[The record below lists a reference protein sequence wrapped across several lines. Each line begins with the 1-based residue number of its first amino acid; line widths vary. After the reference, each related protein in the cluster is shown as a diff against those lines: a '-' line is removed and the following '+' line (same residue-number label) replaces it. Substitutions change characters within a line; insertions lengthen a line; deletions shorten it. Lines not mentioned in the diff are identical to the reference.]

1 LQAVGTI
8 LGAAPARWRLG
19 GAVLLVTTLI
29 SCTSQTPE
37 ATTRVS
43 PFPSP
48 TPSPSPSPIALAA
61 PQFRALWVDAFHDGM
76 KSPAQV
82 EKLVADARRG
92 NLNALIVQVRKRG
105 DAYFNQSD
113 EPRATDIQGPREFDP
128 LAYLIQLAHDS
139 TPRIEVHAWLNTFF
153 VGNTSDVYVHHKRW
167 ATLSNTG
174 TKSEFFD
181 PGVPEVLT
189 YTHKVFMDV
198 AKNYD
203 VDGLHMDYVRYPGS
217 EWGYNSQAVALYMQ
231 QAGTTITPGL
241 DDEAWNAWRRGR
253 VTAFVRDLH
262 ADLANL
268 KPNVKLSGALIA
280 YGGGPASAADWPRT
294 SAYGS
299 VFQDWYGWLANRYI
313 DFGVPMNYDSA
324 WDSLEQAWFGRWL
337 DFEKNSGFGNRIL
350 TGVGGF
356 MNYPEDT
363 LAQIRLALAP
373 SAEGNRLLGIAI
385 YSYGSTSVYGNADYY
400 NSADNA
406 AGLPRQPYYAGI
418 SHRESPSARARL
430 FNSAFMNQLS
440 RADMY
445 WDVER
450 GWVRTKGVFTRP
462 AAVPS
467 LTASSL

>member
-1 LQAVGTI
+1 MQAVGTFFDAA
-8 LGAAPARWRLG
+8 LGRWRAAGAA
-19 GAVLLVTTLI
+19 LVATSLI
-29 SCTSQTPE
+29 ACTSQTPS
-37 ATTRVS
+37 AAVS
-43 PFPSP
+43 PIPSP

-76 KSPAQV
+76 KSPTQV
-82 EKLVADARRG
+82 EKLVADAHRG

-139 TPRIEVHAWLNTFF
+139 KPRIEVHAWLNTFF
-153 VGNTSDVYVHHKRW
+153 VGDTSSVFAHHRSLW
-167 ATLSNTG
+167 GNLSDTG
-174 TKSEFFD
+174 TKSGFFD

-189 YTHKVFMDV
+189 YTHQVFMDV
-198 AKNYD
+198 ARHYD
-203 VDGLHMDYVRYPGS
+203 VDGLHMDYVRYPGG
-217 EWGYNSQAVALYMQ
+217 EWGYNPQAVTLYTLQ
-231 QAGTTITPGL
+231 TGATAKPAP
-241 DDEAWNAWRRGR
+241 DDEAWKAWRRGR

-262 ADLANL
+262 ADLKNL

-280 YGGGPASAADWPRT
+280 YGGGPASAADWPLT

-337 DFEKNSGFGNRIL
+337 NFEKNSGFGSRIL

-373 SAEGNRLLGIAI
+373 SPQGNRLLGIAI
-385 YSYGSTSVYGNADYY
+385 YSYASTSVYSNSDYY
-400 NSADNA
+400 NSAQMA

-418 SHRESPSARARL
+418 SHRESPAARGRL

-462 AAVPS
+462 AAVPV
-467 LTASSL
+467 LPA